1 MSSPAQASAAKDQA
15 ASPLAQ
21 LSCYIRTHNEE
32 RLIGRVIEAAG
43 KVAGEIIL
51 VDSGS
56 TDRTIEIAE
65 RAGCKVVR
73 QQWLGWGFQK
83 RVGEDHCSNDWLID
97 IDADEIVSA
106 ELADEIKGLFSGSGP
121 ALPVY
126 RLRLVTAPPVGKPW
140 TNFRIDPRAK
150 LYDRR
155 RVRMPADRAWDQLR
169 IEDGLQA
176 GELKG
181 ALWHHSFRDI
191 AHLVEKYNRGSSSM
205 AGDSKRKHPAVIRLR
220 VLFAMPFY
228 FFKAYVTRGLW
239 RAGLYGLI
247 LARLSAIGRWLR
259 DAKMYE
265 LERMEAEVGEP
276 KHRDQG

>member
-1 MSSPAQASAAKDQA
+1 MSSPTQQRAAA
-15 ASPLAQ
+15 PVAQ

-32 RLIGRVIEAAG
+32 RLIGLVIEAAA
-43 KVAGEIIL
+43 KVASEIVI

-65 RAGCKVVR
+65 NAGCRVIR
-73 QQWLGWGFQK
+73 QPWLGWGFQK
-83 RVGEDHCSNDWLID
+83 RVGEDHCRNDWLMD
-97 IDADEIVSA
+97 IDADEIMSP
-106 ELADEIKGLFSGSGP
+106 ELAGEIRDLFASGEP
-121 ALPVY
+121 PLPVY
-126 RLRLVTAPPVGKPW
+126 YLRLVTAPPVGKPW

-155 RVRMPADRAWDQLR
+155 RLRMPEDRAWDQLR
-169 IEDGLQA
+169 IEGGIQVRELQ
-176 GELKG
+176 G

-191 AHLVEKYNRGSSSM
+191 AHLIEKYNRGSSSM
-205 AGDSKRKHPAVIRLR
+205 ARDGRRKHPAVIRLR
-220 VLFAMPFY
+220 VLFAMPIY

-265 LERMEAEVGEP
+265 LERLEAERKEER
-276 KHRDQG
+276 KRDQG